1 MTNICLFG
9 LIKLNAN
16 HHLVS
21 WKKCKVFYTDAL
33 EHNEPLFGSLSLL
46 MLSFL
51 DNSFLNT
58 D

>member
-21 WKKCKVFYTDAL
+21 WKKCMFYTDAL

-46 MLSFL
+46 MLLIFR
-51 DNSFLNT
+51 
-58 D
+58 